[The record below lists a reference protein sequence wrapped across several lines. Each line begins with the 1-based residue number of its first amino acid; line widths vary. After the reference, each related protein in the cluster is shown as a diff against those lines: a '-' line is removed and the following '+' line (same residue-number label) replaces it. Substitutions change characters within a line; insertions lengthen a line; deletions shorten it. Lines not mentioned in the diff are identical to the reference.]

1 MATETLSERQEGAG
15 NNRYDPEQ
23 RSAADV
29 LRADRCQ
36 PHPKRLTQ
44 LMFAV
49 CKVCFGS
56 LGLWVNNWWSYVPRT
71 IVSLLCIYQAIY
83 YMFVVLGCKS
93 FDCRLRDQNATHHN
107 ADRPIS
113 NAVDTIATLGAA
125 LSYGFF
131 VFCFILAEKR
141 DSALVSPADI
151 MAKNL
156 DNKDASQLC
165 VYFVSITAL
174 YLCSV
179 VVFFV
184 IKRPQE
190 SSTQFYTRITGVAS
204 QFLAQWT
211 AITTCHVFA
220 VSSFTLGK

>member
-1 MATETLSERQEGAG
+1 MATQTPSGQQEGAG
-15 NNRYDPEQ
+15 NNPEQ
-23 RSAADV
+23 QSAADF
-29 LRADRCQ
+29 LSGGRGEE
-36 PHPKRLTQ
+36 PHPNKLTQ

-49 CKVCFGS
+49 FKVCFGS
-56 LGLWVNNWWSYVPRT
+56 LGLWVNHWWSYVPRT
-71 IVSLLCIYQAIY
+71 IVSLLCIYQTIY
-83 YMFVVLGCKS
+83 YIFVVSGCKD
-93 FDCRLRDQNATHHN
+93 FDCPLPDKNATHHKV
-107 ADRPIS
+107 DRPIS

-131 VFCFILAEKR
+131 VFCFILAERK
-141 DSALVSPADI
+141 DSALVSPADT

-156 DNKDASQLC
+156 DNKDALKLC

-184 IKRPQE
+184 IKRPHE
-190 SSTQFYTRITGVAS
+190 SSRHFYTRITGVAS
-204 QFLAQWT
+204 QFLAQWA
-211 AITTCHVFA
+211 AINTCHVFA